1 MGSATS
7 PWSAPGIVQEDTEKH
22 NRRVK
27 NETDQDID
35 ASTGKAKTGTRDL
48 TEEQY
53 DTDPTKLNKW
63 QNSDYARNG
72 GQYGRLNNR
81 NYNTTLRLAREA
93 DRYNQAPREN
103 FMVFGNGYKGGMGT
117 QKIDRYEKPQ
127 LETMETR
134 AMNQSWNLDTNQKM
148 LAQALQDA
156 VNHKDLEAFKDAYKQ
171 LYGIELDEMQ
181 AELAFTQLAR
191 TMQVQNIF
199 SKDSQRWMSY
209 FNRAFGAETA
219 LTIYNMVDNNP
230 MAANMLAGQLLNG
243 TMPPDQFEKFV
254 QEFEQTSYERYK
266 ASGMSD
272 TDAKKQAALETEDF
286 RLKTQ
291 REWNVQ
297 NRTNTN
303 WTARAQDRWNE
314 TKSTVKGL
322 FKK

>member
-1 MGSATS
+1 MGGATS
-7 PWSAPGIVQEDTEKH
+7 PWRTPGIVQEDTERE

-27 NETDQDID
+27 KETDQDID
-35 ASTGKAKTGTRDL
+35 ASTGKAKEGSRGITD
-48 TEEQY
+48 EQY
-53 DTDPTKLNKW
+53 NTDPTKLNKW
-63 QNSDYARNG
+63 QNSDYARDG

-156 VNHKDLEAFKDAYKQ
+156 VNHKDLEAFKDLYKQ

-191 TMQVQNIF
+191 TMQIQNIF

-219 LTIYNMVDNNP
+219 MTIYNMVDSNP

-243 TMPPDQFEKFV
+243 TMPPEQFEKFM
-254 QEFEQTSYERYK
+254 QQYEQTLVDTYM
-266 ASGMSD
+266 AQGMD
-272 TDAKKQAALETEDF
+272 GKDAKKAANMKTEQD
-286 RLKTQ
+286 RLKFQ
-291 REWNVQ
+291 RELNQQ
-297 NRTNTN
+297 NTWNTN
-303 WTARAQDRWNE
+303 WLAQLED
-314 TKSTVKGL
+314 KAKGL
-322 FKK
+322 YNKVNGKYK